1 MTDYDLIVLI
11 PWIISGAVLTLICIR
26 LHRSRNR
33 SVHRP
38 ARQAE
43 QEQTS
48 SMQEQTS
55 SMKAAH
61 EPKATSPGPGPP
73 PDCQE
78 GRAA

>member
-11 PWIISGAVLTLICIR
+11 PWIIAGAVLTLICVR

-43 QEQTS
+43 QKQTS
-48 SMQEQTS
+48 SVRT
-55 SMKAAH
+55 ADG
-61 EPKATSPGPGPP
+61 PKATSPGAGPP
-73 PDCQE
+73 PDREQD
-78 GRAA
+78 RAA

>member
-48 SMQEQTS
+48 SM
-55 SMKAAH
+55 
-61 EPKATSPGPGPP
+61 
-73 PDCQE
+73 
-78 GRAA
+78 

>member
-11 PWIISGAVLTLICIR
+11 PWVISGAVLTLICVR

-38 ARQAE
+38 ARRAE
-43 QEQTS
+43 QKQTS
-48 SMQEQTS
+48 SV
-55 SMKAAH
+55 KNADG
-61 EPKATSPGPGPP
+61 PKATSPRPGPA

-78 GRAA
+78 DKAA

>member
-11 PWIISGAVLTLICIR
+11 PWIISGAVLTLICVR

-38 ARQAE
+38 ARQAG
-43 QEQTS
+43 QKR
-48 SMQEQTS
+48 TS
-55 SMKAAH
+55 SMKTADGAKAA
-61 EPKATSPGPGPP
+61 SSGPGRP

-78 GRAA
+78 DRAA

>member
-11 PWIISGAVLTLICIR
+11 PWIISGAVLTLICVR

-38 ARQAE
+38 ARQAG
-43 QEQTS
+43 QDRTS
-48 SMQEQTS
+48 SVKT
-55 SMKAAH
+55 AH
-61 EPKATSPGPGPP
+61 GPKATSPGPGPP

-78 GRAA
+78 DRAA